1 METCLASRASRGK
14 VNTRLPLLEAMLHC
28 HPCAL
33 LLCSLMGRATFS
45 YGEVIS
51 GAFLAALGVF
61 ILMEARKWSYS
72 TPEGPGPG
80 FFPTWYGIAI
90 IVLSL
95 AVVVKALVKPEKR
108 DADHGVDRMGTFRAL
123 STWAAFAGAVA
134 LLEPLGFV
142 LTLVLLTFFVV
153 AVIFRRSLATA
164 ATTAVAVAAAFYVT
178 FPLAL
183 NVALPV
189 GRLGF

>member
-1 METCLASRASRGK
+1 
-14 VNTRLPLLEAMLHC
+14 
-28 HPCAL
+28 
-33 LLCSLMGRATFS
+33 MGRASLS
-45 YGEVIS
+45 YAEVIS
-51 GAFLAALGVF
+51 GALLAALGVF
-61 ILMEARKWSYS
+61 ILTESRKWSYS

-95 AVVVKALVKPEKR
+95 VVIIKALVKPDER
-108 DADHGVDRMGTFRAL
+108 DADEGVDRMGTFRAL
-123 STWAAFAGAVA
+123 STWAAFAAGVA

-142 LTLVLLTFFVV
+142 LTLMLLTFFIV

-164 ATTAVAVAAAFYVT
+164 ATTAIAVAAAFYVT

>member
-1 METCLASRASRGK
+1 
-14 VNTRLPLLEAMLHC
+14 
-28 HPCAL
+28 
-33 LLCSLMGRATFS
+33 MGRATFS

-51 GAFLAALGVF
+51 GALLAALGVF
-61 ILMEARKWSYS
+61 ILTEARKWPYS

-90 IVLSL
+90 IALSL
-95 AVVVKALVKPEKR
+95 AVVVKALVKPEER
-108 DADHGVDRMGTFRAL
+108 GADQGVDRMGTFRAL
-123 STWAAFAGAVA
+123 STWAAFAAGVP

-142 LTLVLLTFFVV
+142 LTLVLLTFFIVT
-153 AVIFRRSLATA
+153 VIFRRSLAAA
-164 ATTAVAVAAAFYVT
+164 ATTAIAVAAAFYVT